1 MEGHIFPVEVT
12 NVSDYIEGLYEVMAF
27 FMKDGEVVWAEKK
40 HTEKTMSPG
49 DSATV
54 TYGIYDQVPA
64 YDGILIDVQR

>member
-1 MEGHIFPVEVT
+1 MT
-12 NVSDYIEGLYEVMAF
+12 AF